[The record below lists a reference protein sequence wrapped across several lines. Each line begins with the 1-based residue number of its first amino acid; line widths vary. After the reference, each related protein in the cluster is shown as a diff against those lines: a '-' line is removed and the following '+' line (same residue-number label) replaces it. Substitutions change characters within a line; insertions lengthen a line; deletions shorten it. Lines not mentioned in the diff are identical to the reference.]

1 MSATCELSSILTKA
15 NYAMYQISDPGQPA
29 GSLSLGDSKDSLQLL
44 TSAQLPAE
52 LLGPCKWYNTDPQ
65 FWSKQNV
72 LEWISYHVEEA
83 KFDASTLNMAYC
95 TLEGSV
101 LCQMSRDTMLS
112 MFGPLG
118 DRLYH
123 SLQDLK
129 AKNTQC
135 KLGNSPQGARLQGNK
150 PCLLKKKQTHFT
162 QNVFSF
168 GFETITSTGVDDITN
183 DILNSLFT
191 DLPEIFAEDTYNLLP
206 TVVVASGPGCGT
218 DFSKPASRD
227 VQSELKMMGEL
238 PSWSDLGYESGPTS
252 PDSLDSSSAG
262 EWMQNFPSSPDSG
275 GSDSELDFS
284 EMRLP
289 SAKDSFQEPSRAE
302 LKPGKRGRG
311 RPRKLSRGAEDC
323 MDTKKSKH
331 APRGTHLWEFIRD
344 ILIHPE
350 LNNGLMKWEDR
361 REGVFK
367 FLKSEAVAQLWGQK
381 KKNSSMTYEKL
392 SRAMRYYYKR
402 EILERVDGRRLVYKF
417 GKNSSGWKLGEVGL
431 GM

>member
-1 MSATCELSSILTKA
+1 MMSATCELSSILTKA
-15 NYAMYQISDPGQPA
+15 NHAMYQISDPGQPA

-72 LEWISYHVEEA
+72 LEWISYHVEET

-129 AKNTQC
+129 AKNRIRESSETFQVHM
-135 KLGNSPQGARLQGNK
+135 NSTV
-150 PCLLKKKQTHFT
+150 QTG
-162 QNVFSF
+162 QL
-168 GFETITSTGVDDITN
+168 STG
-183 DILNSLFT
+183 S
-191 DLPEIFAEDTYNLLP
+191 PA
-206 TVVVASGPGCGT
+206 PGCGT
-218 DFSKPASRD
+218 DFSKPTSRD

-262 EWMQNFPSSPDSG
+262 MQNFPSSPDSG

-289 SAKDSFQEPSRAE
+289 SATDSYQEPGRAE

-417 GKNSSGWKLGEVGL
+417 GKNSSGWKKRESIGENG
-431 GM
+431 

>member
-15 NYAMYQISDPGQPA
+15 NHAMYQISDPGQPA

-72 LEWISYHVEEA
+72 LEWISYHVEET

-129 AKNTQC
+129 AKN
-135 KLGNSPQGARLQGNK
+135 S
-150 PCLLKKKQTHFT
+150 
-162 QNVFSF
+162 
-168 GFETITSTGVDDITN
+168 VDDITN
-183 DILNSLFT
+183 DILNTLFT

-206 TVVVASGPGCGT
+206 TVVVAPGPGCGT
-218 DFSKPASRD
+218 DFSKPTSRD

-238 PSWSDLGYESGPTS
+238 PSWNDLGYESGPTS

-262 EWMQNFPSSPDSG
+262 MQNFPSSPDSG

-289 SAKDSFQEPSRAE
+289 SATDSYQEPGRAE

-417 GKNSSGWKLGEVGL
+417 GKNSSGWKVGEMGL